1 VAAGAVVQ
9 PGVVVP
15 AGELWA
21 GNPAQKLRAVKPN
34 ETEYFSTVRLFPCA
48 AFCTACAGCMV
59 IASVHR
65 PRGIKGIQLLQ
76 YLYCHRQQHCAN
88 GTRNAQ

>member
-1 VAAGAVVQ
+1 MAAGAVVQ

-34 ETEYFSTVRLFPCA
+34 ETEYFSTVRVSCVACCLACPLVHVLCFP
-48 AFCTACAGCMV
+48 
-59 IASVHR
+59 
-65 PRGIKGIQLLQ
+65 L
-76 YLYCHRQQHCAN
+76 
-88 GTRNAQ
+88 

>member
-1 VAAGAVVQ
+1 MAAGAVVQ

-34 ETEYFSTVRLFPCA
+34 ETEYFSTVRLCHALPFAELARLHVPCLPPQ
-48 AFCTACAGCMV
+48 T
-59 IASVHR
+59 S
-65 PRGIKGIQLLQ
+65 
-76 YLYCHRQQHCAN
+76 
-88 GTRNAQ
+88 

>member
-21 GNPAQKLRAVKPN
+21 GNPARKLRAVKPN
-34 ETEYFSTVRLFPCA
+34 ETEYFSTVRVRHTLLPGQLAPCTFPA
-48 AFCTACAGCMV
+48 IPLHV
-59 IASVHR
+59 
-65 PRGIKGIQLLQ
+65 
-76 YLYCHRQQHCAN
+76 
-88 GTRNAQ
+88 